1 MNVASELRCRKPQLI
16 TKMARPEKSTIVR
29 DIEGVDFLCLVRRRL
44 PPSHVCSGCP
54 KVDSGSSFVSYH
66 PFFVEQQSALNWQAN
81 LRCLLLPN

>member
-1 MNVASELRCRKPQLI
+1 MSLLI

-66 PFFVEQQSALNWQAN
+66 PFFIEQQSALNWQAN